1 MKVKRLDHLVLTV
14 ADIDITCEFYSELLG
29 MEVTEFG
36 DGRKAL
42 HYGEQ
47 KINLHEKGK
56 EFEPKAAKPT
66 PGSAD
71 LCFITDLPLVQVIE
85 QICDKGAKILEG
97 PVEKTGASGAIRSIY
112 LRDPDANLVEVS
124 NYV

>member
-56 EFEPKAAKPT
+56 
-66 PGSAD
+66 
-71 LCFITDLPLVQVIE
+71 
-85 QICDKGAKILEG
+85 
-97 PVEKTGASGAIRSIY
+97 
-112 LRDPDANLVEVS
+112 
-124 NYV
+124 